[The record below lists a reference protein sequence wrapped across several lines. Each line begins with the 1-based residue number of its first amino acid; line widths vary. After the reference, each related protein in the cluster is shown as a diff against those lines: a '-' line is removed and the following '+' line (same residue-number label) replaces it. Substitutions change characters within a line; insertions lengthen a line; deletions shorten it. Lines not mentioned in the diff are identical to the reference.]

1 MNLEMIFHLVT
12 LNTRLIIDN
21 YRLIILTKL
30 QQMTTIQFQNS
41 LTALESKLYYFARS
55 LTSNTDKAHD
65 LVQETFLRALT
76 YQSKF
81 CSDTNL
87 MAWVYTIM
95 KNTFINEYRRNI
107 KARSA
112 MECQSGSLKISFSKD
127 DFYPSVESVHAEKE
141 IHKKIELLEEEFRV
155 PFQLFLT
162 GYKYKEIAER
172 LDLPLG
178 TVKSR
183 IFFTRKKL
191 GKLLSEYAN

>member
-1 MNLEMIFHLVT
+1 
-12 LNTRLIIDN
+12 
-21 YRLIILTKL
+21 
-30 QQMTTIQFQNS
+30 MTTIQFQNS
-41 LTALESKLYYFARS
+41 LTALENKLYYFALS
-55 LTSNTDKAHD
+55 LTSNSDKAHD

-81 CSDTNL
+81 CYDTNL
-87 MAWVYTIM
+87 VAWVYTIM

-107 KARSA
+107 KAKTA
-112 MECQSGSLKISFSKD
+112 MESHSGSFQISFSKD

-141 IHKKIELLEEEFRV
+141 IHKKIALLDKEFRV

-162 GYKYKEIAER
+162 GYKYKEIAEK
-172 LDLPLG
+172 LNLPLG

-191 GKLLSEYAN
+191 SIWLSDYAN

>member
-1 MNLEMIFHLVT
+1 
-12 LNTRLIIDN
+12 
-21 YRLIILTKL
+21 
-30 QQMTTIQFQNS
+30 MTTIQFQNS
-41 LTALESKLYYFARS
+41 LTGLENKMFYFALS
-55 LTSNTDKAHD
+55 LTSNSDKAHD

-81 CSDTNL
+81 SSDTNL

-107 KARSA
+107 KAKTTLES
-112 MECQSGSLKISFSKD
+112 QSDRLHISFSKD
-127 DFYPSVESVHAEKE
+127 DFYPSVDSIHAEKE
-141 IHKKIELLEEEFRV
+141 IYKKIALLEEEFRE
-155 PFQLFLT
+155 PFQLFLN

-191 GKLLSEYAN
+191 SRCLSEYVN

>member
-1 MNLEMIFHLVT
+1 VIFHLIT
-12 LNTRLIIDN
+12 LK
-21 YRLIILTKL
+21 YRLIIQIDILISEIKI
-30 QQMTTIQFQNS
+30 QAMTTIQFQNS
-41 LTALESKLYYFARS
+41 LTGLENKMFYFALS
-55 LTSNTDKAHD
+55 LTSNSDKAHD

-81 CSDTNL
+81 SSDTNL

-107 KARSA
+107 KAKTTLES
-112 MECQSGSLKISFSKD
+112 QSNRLQVSFAKE
-127 DFYPSVESVHAEKE
+127 DFYPSVESIHAEKE
-141 IHKKIELLEEEFRV
+141 IYKKIELLEEEFRR
-155 PFQLFLT
+155 PFQLFLK
-162 GYKYKEIAER
+162 GYKYKEIAEQ

-191 GKLLSEYAN
+191 SKCLMDYVN

>member
-1 MNLEMIFHLVT
+1 
-12 LNTRLIIDN
+12 
-21 YRLIILTKL
+21 
-30 QQMTTIQFQNS
+30 MTTIQFQNS
-41 LTALESKLYYFARS
+41 LTCLENKMFYFALS
-55 LTSNTDKAHD
+55 LTSNSDKAHD

-81 CSDTNL
+81 SSDTNL

-107 KARSA
+107 KAKTTL
-112 MECQSGSLKISFSKD
+112 ECQSNRLHISFSKD
-127 DFYPSVESVHAEKE
+127 DFYPSVDSIHAEKE
-141 IHKKIELLEEEFRV
+141 IYKKIALLEEEFRE
-155 PFQLFLT
+155 PFQLFLN
-162 GYKYKEIAER
+162 GYKYKEIAEK

-191 GKLLSEYAN
+191 SRCLSEYVN

>member
-1 MNLEMIFHLVT
+1 
-12 LNTRLIIDN
+12 
-21 YRLIILTKL
+21 
-30 QQMTTIQFQNS
+30 MTTIQFQNS
-41 LTALESKLYYFARS
+41 LTGLENKMFYFALS
-55 LTSNTDKAHD
+55 LTSNSDKAHD

-81 CSDTNL
+81 SADTNL

-107 KARSA
+107 KAKTTLES
-112 MECQSGSLKISFSKD
+112 QSGRLHISFSKD
-127 DFYPSVESVHAEKE
+127 DFYPSVDSIHAEKE
-141 IHKKIELLEEEFRV
+141 IYKKIALLEEEFRE
-155 PFQLFLT
+155 PFQLFLN

-191 GKLLSEYAN
+191 SRCLSEYVN

>member
-1 MNLEMIFHLVT
+1 MII
-12 LNTRLIIDN
+12 LNTRLIIEN
-21 YRLIILTKL
+21 YHLINLTKFL
-30 QQMTTIQFQNS
+30 PMTTIQFQNS
-41 LTALESKLYYFARS
+41 LTALENKLYYFALS

-107 KARSA
+107 KAKTA
-112 MECQSGSLKISFSKD
+112 LEYKSGSLQVSFSKD

-141 IHKKIELLEEEFRV
+141 IHKKIALLQEELRV

-183 IFFTRKKL
+183 IFFTRRKL
-191 GKLLSEYAN
+191 SKWLIDYAN

>member
-1 MNLEMIFHLVT
+1 
-12 LNTRLIIDN
+12 
-21 YRLIILTKL
+21 
-30 QQMTTIQFQNS
+30 MTTLQFQNS
-41 LTALESKLYYFARS
+41 LTALENKLFYFALS

-81 CSDTNL
+81 SSDTNL
-87 MAWVYTIM
+87 VAWVYTIM

-107 KARSA
+107 KAKTA
-112 MECQSGSLKISFSKD
+112 LEYKAGSLNISLSRD
-127 DFYPSVESVHAEKE
+127 DFYPSVDSVHAEKE
-141 IHKKIELLEEEFRV
+141 IQKKIDLLDEDFRV
-155 PFQLFLT
+155 PFQLFLS

-172 LDLPLG
+172 LGLPLG

-191 GKLLSEYAN
+191 SKWLVDYAN

>member
-1 MNLEMIFHLVT
+1 
-12 LNTRLIIDN
+12 
-21 YRLIILTKL
+21 
-30 QQMTTIQFQNS
+30 MTTIQFQNS
-41 LTALESKLYYFARS
+41 LTALENKLYYFALS
-55 LTSNTDKAHD
+55 LTSNSDKAHD

-107 KARSA
+107 KAKTA
-112 MECQSGSLKISFSKD
+112 LEYQYGSLKVSFSKD
-127 DFYPSVESVHAEKE
+127 DYYPSVESVHAEKE
-141 IHKKIELLEEEFRV
+141 IHKKIALLEEEFRV
-155 PFQLFLT
+155 PFQLFLS

-172 LDLPLG
+172 LSLPLG

-183 IFFTRKKL
+183 IFFTRRKL
-191 GKLLSEYAN
+191 SKWLIDYAN